1 MSWKAVEMQV
11 ALPRTQDAGKI
22 QDQMQQQGRI
32 DQNQLAQSMAKEDLR
47 RRKQVLEQ
55 EASQQLKN
63 NKQKRDSHFQEE
75 SEDKKKEKQHQ
86 QQYKHPYL
94 GNKVDF
100 SS

>member
-63 NKQKRDSHFQEE
+63 NKQKRDSHFQEV

-100 SS
+100 SG

>member
-32 DQNQLAQSMAKEDLR
+32 DQNQLAKSMANEELR
-47 RRKQVLEQ
+47 KRKQVLEQ
-55 EASQQLKN
+55 EASEQLKN
-63 NKQKRDSHFQEE
+63 NKQKRDNSFQTTP
-75 SEDKKKEKQHQ
+75 EDKKKDDQ
-86 QQYKHPYL
+86 QRSQFRHPYL

-100 SS
+100 NG

>member
-32 DQNQLAQSMAKEDLR
+32 DQNQLAQTLAKDELR
-47 RRKQVLEQ
+47 KRKQVLEQ
-55 EASQQLKN
+55 EASEKLKN
-63 NKQKRDSHFQEE
+63 
-75 SEDKKKEKQHQ
+75 DKKKSGFKEQETSRFTAKTNQQH

-94 GNKVDF
+94 GNRVDF
-100 SS
+100 NG